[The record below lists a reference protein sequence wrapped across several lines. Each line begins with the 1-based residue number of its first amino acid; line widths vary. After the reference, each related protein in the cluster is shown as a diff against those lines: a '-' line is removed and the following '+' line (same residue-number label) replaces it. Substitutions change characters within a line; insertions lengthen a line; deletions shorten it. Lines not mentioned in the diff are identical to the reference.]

1 LLGKIELGP
10 EGYSIEEDDD
20 FVMFF
25 IHMPDSTRSLLL
37 FSYHP
42 TIYLRLADSHEN
54 NNNESKSCTIYA
66 AWTGPPVLPAA
77 AALTVVGIIVPAG

>member
-25 IHMPDSTRSLLL
+25 IHMTDSTRSLLL
-37 FSYHP
+37 FSYSWMISAA
-42 TIYLRLADSHEN
+42 IYLRLADSHEN
-54 NNNESKSCTIYA
+54 NNK
-66 AWTGPPVLPAA
+66 
-77 AALTVVGIIVPAG
+77 